1 MVFRPRQ
8 ATSGTIL
15 CLASAILLA
24 LVSFNTP
31 LLKSMY
37 FLEATFSTGQYAGR
51 LRLGTLGYCLMVD
64 GNENCV
70 GPTVGYNFSESLVTQ
85 EDYRPWE
92 LGRAGA
98 QVGMNGRC

>member
-37 FLEATFSTGQYAGR
+37 FLEARYSTGQYAGVM
-51 LRLGTLGYCLMVD
+51 RLGTLGYCLELN
-64 GNENCV
+64 GATTCV
-70 GPTVGYNFSESLVTQ
+70 GPTVGYNFSESL
-85 EDYRPWE
+85 
-92 LGRAGA
+92 A
-98 QVGMNGRC
+98 